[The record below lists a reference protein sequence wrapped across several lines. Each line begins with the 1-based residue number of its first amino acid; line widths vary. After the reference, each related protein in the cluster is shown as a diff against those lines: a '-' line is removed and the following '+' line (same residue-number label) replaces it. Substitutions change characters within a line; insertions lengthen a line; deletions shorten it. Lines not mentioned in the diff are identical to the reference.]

1 VAQTINLTLIGKA
14 GCHLCDDARVVVN
27 AVLGDFRAQNTGVA
41 RHIQVNL
48 VEHDILFDEEL
59 AAQYIDDIPVL
70 LINGKVHNYWRID
83 PERLRGALD
92 DLANWKI

>member
-1 VAQTINLTLIGKA
+1 MAQTINLTLIGKA

-59 AAQYIDDIPVL
+59 AAQYVDDIPVL

>member
-48 VEHDILFDEEL
+48 VEHDILFDEES

>member
-1 VAQTINLTLIGKA
+1 MAQTINLTLIGKA

>member
-1 VAQTINLTLIGKA
+1 MSQTIDVTLIGKA

-41 RHIQVNL
+41 RHVQVNL
-48 VEHDILFDEEL
+48 VEHDILFDEVL
-59 AAQYIDDIPVL
+59 AAKYQDEIPVL
-70 LINGKVHNYWRID
+70 LINGRVHNYWRID

-92 DLANWKI
+92 DLANWKL